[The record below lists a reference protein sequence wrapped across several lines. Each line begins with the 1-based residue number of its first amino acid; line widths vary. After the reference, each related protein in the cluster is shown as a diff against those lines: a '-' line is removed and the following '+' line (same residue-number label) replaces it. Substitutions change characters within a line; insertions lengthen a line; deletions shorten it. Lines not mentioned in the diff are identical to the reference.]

1 MPSTLPSNY
10 QRQEYRRQ
18 TGLQREQLLA
28 ADNSAAAP
36 TLKRGGQ
43 AFTKQGSTPRR
54 QRINAASVLESAGG
68 SPMELDD
75 FAAPAN
81 LSTPVDA
88 RELERRLQE
97 EVRTREERR
106 IRAERVV
113 SGGFSRKRKR
123 ESKSF

>member
-1 MPSTLPSNY
+1 
-10 QRQEYRRQ
+10 
-18 TGLQREQLLA
+18 
-28 ADNSAAAP
+28 
-36 TLKRGGQ
+36 
-43 AFTKQGSTPRR
+43 
-54 QRINAASVLESAGG
+54 
-68 SPMELDD
+68 MELDD